1 MGGLANTPILNTQLL
16 AVPYQPPEEG
26 SGEGEEVVTF
36 CFRKNRDK
44 NGMQGFKWIP
54 SKGIRPMGNGS
65 YKWQVVGLNSVLI
78 L

>member
-1 MGGLANTPILNTQLL
+1 MQVLILVAGGGAGESAFLTSLQ
-16 AVPYQPPEEG
+16 EEG
-26 SGEGEEVVTF
+26 SEEGREVVTF
-36 CFRKNRDK
+36 CFRENRAK
-44 NGMQGFKWIP
+44 NGMQGFKWTP